1 MLRNQCSNAV
11 KTVIA
16 KNKMKVE
23 YPEIGPIYHHYKG
36 GSYLVITMANHS
48 ETNEAMVVY
57 KSILFGSIYTRP
69 LSMWFDEIELEDK
82 TKVLRFSL

>member
-1 MLRNQCSNAV
+1 
-11 KTVIA
+11 
-16 KNKMKVE
+16 MKVK
-23 YPEIGPIYHHYKG
+23 YPEIGPIYYHYKG
-36 GSYLVITMANHS
+36 GRYTVITMANHS

-82 TKVLRFSL
+82 TKVLRFSLQP